1 MRALVVDDSKAVR
14 TLLSKLLTELGFE
27 VSVAGHGLEALRRL
41 EETGPVDLALVD
53 WNMPTMNGIEFVR
66 AVRANAAFEKLRVMM
81 ITTQTETADLAT
93 ALEAGADEYLMKPF
107 TKIMVLEKLRL
118 LGIELEE
125 Q

>member
-1 MRALVVDDSKAVR
+1 MRALVVDDSKATR
-14 TLLSKLLTELGFE
+14 SILSKMLTELGFD
-27 VSVAGHGLEALRRL
+27 VSVAGHGVEALRQL
-41 EETGPVDLALVD
+41 EEGGPVDLALVD

-107 TKIMVLEKLRL
+107 TKVMVLEKLRL
-118 LGIELEE
+118 LGIGPEE